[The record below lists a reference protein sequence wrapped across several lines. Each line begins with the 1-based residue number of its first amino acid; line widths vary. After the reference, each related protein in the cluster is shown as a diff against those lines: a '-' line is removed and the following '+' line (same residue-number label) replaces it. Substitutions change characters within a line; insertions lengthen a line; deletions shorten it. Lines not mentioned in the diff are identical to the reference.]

1 MPADVGFCRGHTERF
16 YHDSATKECKT
27 FIWGGCLGNA
37 NNFATKED
45 CLAACGSAPVGV
57 MLLGSSA
64 RGAARIDGGD
74 QPMSNSNNNIFEKL
88 NDFKS
93 YIDLCSFRC

>member
-1 MPADVGFCRGHTERF
+1 MPADVGFCRGHAERF

-37 NNFATKED
+37 NNFATKEE

-57 MLLGSSA
+57 MLLAGPAA

-74 QPMSNSNNNIFEKL
+74 QPMGNTYDIV
-88 NDFKS
+88 
-93 YIDLCSFRC
+93 YI